1 MTTSLRVLFAVTV
14 FLLGSVARAAAVG
27 DRYEQVLR
35 DHGNPVGQVVM
46 GNRRVLSYPKLSVR
60 LKDDVVVAVTPV
72 AEAPAP
78 KPSVAAAGEKGA
90 TSSSALP
97 NREATVRARNT
108 AELRIKEIANQPVS
122 ARPVSRS
129 MRVTTFHE
137 GWFQEGASKPDF
149 ERVDVR
155 ATQELPY
162 SNKPYVTTPL
172 NPGVAFVGQELEFNP
187 MISYFYTDRTVPKK
201 RLTEAEMVEIN
212 TLYRVIAQCERDLA
226 AIARAVFA
234 GR

>member
-1 MTTSLRVLFAVTV
+1 M
-14 FLLGSVARAAAVG
+14 
-27 DRYEQVLR
+27 
-35 DHGNPVGQVVM
+35 
-46 GNRRVLSYPKLSVR
+46 
-60 LKDDVVVAVTPV
+60 
-72 AEAPAP
+72 
-78 KPSVAAAGEKGA
+78 
-90 TSSSALP
+90 
-97 NREATVRARNT
+97 RARNT

-122 ARPVSRS
+122 ARPVTRS
-129 MRVTTFHE
+129 MRVTTVHE

-149 ERVDVR
+149 GRVDVR